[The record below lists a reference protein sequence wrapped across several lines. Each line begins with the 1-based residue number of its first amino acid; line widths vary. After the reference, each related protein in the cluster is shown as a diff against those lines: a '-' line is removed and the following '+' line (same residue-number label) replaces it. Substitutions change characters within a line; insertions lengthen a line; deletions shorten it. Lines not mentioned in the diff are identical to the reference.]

1 MRAAYFDGSGMV
13 RLERTAEPVPLAGEA
28 VVQVEYCAFCGSD
41 KRLLKQGSP
50 YIPGHEIVGR
60 VLAVD
65 EDTSPARAGD
75 PVAVYSILHCGTCAW
90 CRRGATNRCSAM
102 AGLVGWQVDGGFAE
116 LVRVPA
122 RNLLPIPADIPLQQA
137 VLSLDTLGT
146 AAHGV
151 RRALAMTDAEDRSML
166 VLGCGP
172 LGLGVVAMACHSGIS
187 VFAHDLDLERVEAAV
202 ALGAVAWGPQGGGA
216 EVASGEAEV
225 RSRFSLVVEASGAPA
240 AKSIASEAVDQGG
253 AVLMLG
259 EGEQPW
265 TLPASVR
272 WRRTEAVWTRS
283 FYFPINEAD
292 ANWELVRA
300 VGAPLEE
307 LLLTVE
313 PLSQISAVAERFLA
327 GRVTKPV
334 IAMGPR

>member
-1 MRAAYFDGSGMV
+1 MRAAHFDGSGMV
-13 RLERTAEPVPLAGEA
+13 RLEDMADPVPLAGQA
-28 VVQVEYCAFCGSD
+28 LVHVEYCAFCGSD

-50 YIPGHEIVGR
+50 HIPGHEIVGR
-60 VLAVD
+60 VVGVND
-65 EDTSPARAGD
+65 QGSPVRVGD
-75 PVAVYSILHCGTCAW
+75 PVAVYAILFCGACAW

-102 AGLVGWQVDGGFAE
+102 AGLVGWQADGGFAE
-116 LVRVPA
+116 LVRVPT
-122 RNLLPIPADIPLQQA
+122 RNLLPIPADLPLHQA

-151 RRALAMTDAEDRSML
+151 RRALAMIDAEDRSML

-172 LGLGVVAMACHSGIS
+172 LGLGVVAMARHAGIS
-187 VFAHDLDLERVEAAV
+187 VFAHDLDRERVEAAL
-202 ALGAVAWGPQGGGA
+202 ALGASVWETPAGDA
-216 EVASGEAEV
+216 EAAPAEPEA
-225 RSRFSLVVEASGAPA
+225 RSSFSMVVEASGAPA
-240 AKSIASEAVDQGG
+240 AKSIASQAVAQGG

-265 TLPASVR
+265 TLPTSVR

-283 FYFPINEAD
+283 FYFPINQAA

-300 VGAPLEE
+300 VGGRLEE

-313 PLSQISAVAERFLA
+313 PLSQISAVAEHFLA

-334 IAMGPR
+334 IATGPG